1 MEKYLHRVG
10 RQCEEQKSTTHRIPR
25 KVHPV
30 QNEAEDQKYW
40 NAYWNANGK
49 SLELFKIF
57 KLRSKS
63 YLFGLAR
70 DIYPTQKKNE
80 RPSDNARRHY
90 GKSRSFHLVMALLHL
105 PFDEQYS
112 SASE

>member
-10 RQCEEQKSTTHRIPR
+10 KRCGEQRSPTHRIPR

-30 QNEAEDQKYW
+30 QNEAEDQRYR
-40 NAYWNANGK
+40 NASGK

-57 KLRSKS
+57 KLRSKAI
-63 YLFGLAR
+63 YLACPA
-70 DIYPTQKKNE
+70 IYTQHKKNE